1 MTQQSHY
8 WVYTRRKTTIQED
21 TSTPMFTVALFT
33 IARTWK
39 QPRCPSTDEWIKMT
53 WYIHTVEYYSAIERN
68 KFESV
73 VVKWRKLKQ
82 VRKRKTNIILMH
94 IYESRKNSTDE
105 LICREGMESQ
115 MDNGLVDTAG
125 EGEDGMN

>member
-39 QPRCPSTDEWIKMT
+39 QPRCPSTDDWIKMM
-53 WYIHTVEYYSAIERN
+53 WYIHTVEYDSAIERN

-73 VVKWRKLKQ
+73 VVKWMKLEP
-82 VRKRKTNIILMH
+82 V
-94 IYESRKNSTDE
+94 
-105 LICREGMESQ
+105 
-115 MDNGLVDTAG
+115 
-125 EGEDGMN
+125 